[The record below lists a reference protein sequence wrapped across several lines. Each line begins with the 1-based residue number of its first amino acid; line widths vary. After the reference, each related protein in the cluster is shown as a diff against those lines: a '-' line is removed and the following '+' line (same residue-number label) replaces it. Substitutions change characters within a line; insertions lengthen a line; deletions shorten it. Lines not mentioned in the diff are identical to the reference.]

1 MWAYICV
8 GVGICI
14 CMCIFGV
21 YVYVCIRI
29 CRCIRTCLY
38 SYMYL
43 YVEAH
48 MYVYASAKGAAGRQD
63 SRRCRSSA
71 HLGPRH
77 RPPCVI
83 RVVCHITFESTRD
96 TSGSPPAVAFGV
108 VVRWRSHIQ
117 VAFEKPNGLLV
128 EGRSSVKDA

>member
-1 MWAYICV
+1 MHTY
-8 GVGICI
+8 
-14 CMCIFGV
+14 MFIF
-21 YVYVCIRI
+21 
-29 CRCIRTCLY
+29 
-38 SYMYL
+38 L
-43 YVEAH
+43 YVFNVAAH

-83 RVVCHITFESTRD
+83 RAVCHITLESTRD

-117 VAFEKPNGLLV
+117 VAFGKPHGLLV
-128 EGRSSVKDA
+128 AGRSSVKEA